1 MHHPNLSYKKGEAPR
16 GGAPLPRVVCCHGW
30 PPGGFRD
37 APILLAH
44 HRSHCD
50 GRRSINDGARSR
62 TSDADAGLSGHD
74 DHSNARG
81 KTRAYLH
88 GHRCRLHCR
97 TVQGFGYP
105 DSIKITRESEFTVD
119 FADSKDDMSIIGI
132 IDRVT
137 RHVNA
142 TSFLMDPKIGKNREI
157 SYALTCRPT
166 QGMF

>member
-1 MHHPNLSYKKGEAPR
+1 M
-16 GGAPLPRVVCCHGW
+16 V
-30 PPGGFRD
+30 
-37 APILLAH
+37 
-44 HRSHCD
+44 
-50 GRRSINDGARSR
+50 
-62 TSDADAGLSGHD
+62 AGLSMTAPAAEPATLTLACQGTMTTVMQGAKRERISMGIVVD
-74 DHSNARG
+74 FTA
-81 KTRAYLH
+81 
-88 GHRCRLHCR
+88 R